1 MSSRLNQLF
10 QVAPASYLE
19 RTVLFTDSLSSRE
32 SLALTANRLVHH
44 VDIEPINTRSRVR
57 VLTALHQYADVP
69 MVSYVVPLV
78 GFALVPKNHPPH
90 DIVFLPEFTCCR
102 LLVRSDEEWL
112 HISIDRDLHR
122 MLPPP
127 EAEPDSQF
135 CDSVNYWEFITDNLV
150 GSIRGTAVLVK
161 EPDKPWRF
169 VMQQIV
175 GAAGHEVVR
184 TTFSRDLRYPEA
196 NRS

>member
-19 RTVLFTDSLSSRE
+19 RTVLFTDSLSSHE
-32 SLALTANRLVHH
+32 TLALTANRLVHH

-57 VLTALHQYADVP
+57 VLTALHQYSDVP

-78 GFALVPKNHPPH
+78 GFALVPKSDPPH
-90 DIVFLPEFTCCR
+90 DLVFLPEFTCCR
-102 LLVRSDEEWL
+102 LLVRSDGDWL
-112 HISIDRDLHR
+112 RLSVDRDLHR

-127 EAEPDSQF
+127 EAEADSPF
-135 CDSVNYWEFITDNLV
+135 CDSVNYWEFIAGDLV
-150 GSIRGTAVLVK
+150 GSIRGTAVLAK
-161 EPDKPWRF
+161 EPDKQWRF
-169 VMQQIV
+169 LMQQIV

-184 TTFSRDLRYPEA
+184 STFSRDLRYPEA
-196 NRS
+196 TGY